1 MHSPSGWFAFGH
13 YVVLKTC
20 IFKRWADN
28 HVWYKEVLPLRALK
42 GTKTNTRRAG
52 SSLSSQLFL

>member
-1 MHSPSGWFAFGH
+1 MHSPSSGFAFGH
-13 YVVLKTC
+13 YVVLNTC

-28 HVWYKEVLPLRALK
+28 HVWYNEMLPLRVLK
-42 GTKTNTRRAG
+42 GTKTNKRTAG